1 MKQQLSIPRGEIGMY
16 SLTKRNHYGRYQN
29 MDADKRKRYEKIAAD
44 IVRLVGGRDN
54 IIGVAHCATR
64 LRLVLEDND
73 KADIKAIET
82 VDLAKGVFVAGDQL
96 QIIFGA
102 GLVNDVCQ
110 VLAES
115 IHMDSMSL
123 GDLKTKANKRMN
135 PLQRAVKA
143 LSDVFIEIMP
153 GILAA
158 ALLTGISSVLGN
170 LEFVENNDTL
180 YGISTL
186 INISSG
192 AIFGFLPLCV
202 AYSTVKRFGG
212 RPIMGLVMG
221 CIMLSNSLADAYA
234 AAQGT
239 AEITTLHIFG
249 LPVELVGFQGGIIV
263 ALLIGI
269 VTAKLDIFF
278 EKKVPEVIRLLVS
291 PLLTTLVSAFLLFM
305 VIGPVGRGLASGITA
320 ALVWM
325 TQNLGA
331 AGYAVFSGVQQLI
344 VITGLH
350 HVFGAIESQLL
361 ADTGRNFL
369 NPLMSVAIIAQ
380 GGAVL
385 GYLARNRRDARAR
398 ELCIPSFV
406 SVLFGI
412 TEPAL
417 FGVNLRYRYPIIGGC
432 IGGAIGGIVVYVTN
446 LAALGFG
453 TTVVP
458 GIALADPAGNGY
470 VNYIIAHGIALAAGF
485 LFAFL
490 LGAVFERRQT
500 ADEPENTGEFS
511 EAAGQTSVQTAE
523 TEKLAAFADGQ
534 FMGIE
539 KVNDPTFSQKVL
551 GDGVAVV
558 PSGNKVYSPA
568 DAVVEMVADTCH
580 AVALRTKAGHGI
592 LLHVGIDTV
601 QLGGKY
607 FDVHVSAGQTVK
619 KGDCLM
625 DVDFGKIAEE
635 GYDTSICL
643 IFAELAEGYHVEREP
658 EGTVRAG
665 DPIAA
670 IAK

>member
-490 LGAVFERRQT
+490 LGAVFERRHT

-607 FDVHVSAGQTVK
+607 FDVHVTAGQTVK

>member
-1 MKQQLSIPRGEIGMY
+1 MDSE
-16 SLTKRNHYGRYQN
+16 KRR
-29 MDADKRKRYEKIAAD
+29 RYENIATEL
-44 IVRLVGGRDN
+44 VRLVGGRDN
-54 IIGVAHCATR
+54 ILGIAHCATR

-73 KADIKAIET
+73 KADTKAIEN
-82 VDLAKGVFVAGDQL
+82 VDLVKGVFVAGDQL

-110 VLAES
+110 VLADS

-158 ALLTGISSVLGN
+158 ALLTGLSSVLGN
-170 LEFVENNDTL
+170 IEFVQNNDTL
-180 YGISTL
+180 YGLSRL

-212 RPIMGLVMG
+212 RPIMGIVIG
-221 CIMLSNSLADAYA
+221 CIMLTNSLADASA

-239 AEITTLHIFG
+239 VEVTTLHIFG
-249 LPVELVGFQGGIIV
+249 FPVELIGFQGGIIV

-278 EKKVPEVIRLLVS
+278 EKKVPEVVRLLVS
-291 PLLTTLVSAFLLFM
+291 PLLTTLVSSFLLFM
-305 VIGPVGRGLASGITA
+305 IIGPIGRGLANGITDV
-320 ALVWM
+320 LVWM
-325 TQNLGA
+325 TQHLGVV
-331 AGYAVFSGVQQLI
+331 GYAAFSGLQQLI

-361 ADTGRNFL
+361 VGTGRNFL

-385 GYLARNRRDARAR
+385 GYLARNVKDAKAK
-398 ELCIPSFV
+398 ELCIPSFI

-432 IGGAIGGIVVYVTN
+432 LGGAIGGVIVYFTH

-458 GIALADPAGNGY
+458 GIALADPENNGY
-470 VNYIIAHGIALAAGF
+470 VNYIIAHLTALAAGF
-485 LFAFL
+485 IFSFFLGMIFEKKDKTAAGLTSEAVSSSSVRVAVSLEGESAKAELPEKIHAFA
-490 LGAVFERRQT
+490 A
-500 ADEPENTGEFS
+500 GEFI
-511 EAAGQTSVQTAE
+511 
-523 TEKLAAFADGQ
+523 
-534 FMGIE
+534 GIE

-551 GDGVAVV
+551 GDGVAIL
-558 PSGNKVYSPA
+558 PSEGKIYAPA
-568 DAVVEMVADTCH
+568 DCTVEMVMDTKH
-580 AVALRTKAGHGI
+580 AVGLRTKAGNG
-592 LLHVGIDTV
+592 LLIHVGIDTV

-607 FDVHVSAGQTVK
+607 FDVHVTEGQELK
-619 KGDCLM
+619 AGDCIM
-625 DVDFGKIAEE
+625 DFDKDKIREE
-635 GYDTSICL
+635 GYDTAACL
-643 IFAELAEGYHVEREP
+643 IFTEPVEGSHVDREAER
-658 EGTVRAG
+658 TVAVG
-665 DPIAA
+665 DKIAV
-670 IAK
+670 ITE

>member
-1 MKQQLSIPRGEIGMY
+1 MDSE
-16 SLTKRNHYGRYQN
+16 KRR
-29 MDADKRKRYEKIAAD
+29 RYENIATEL
-44 IVRLVGGRDN
+44 VRLVGGRDN
-54 IIGVAHCATR
+54 ILGIAHCATR

-73 KADIKAIET
+73 KADTKAIEN
-82 VDLAKGVFVAGDQL
+82 VDLVKGVFVAGDQL

-110 VLAES
+110 VLADS

-158 ALLTGISSVLGN
+158 ALLTGLSSVLGN
-170 LEFVENNDTL
+170 IEFVQNNDTL
-180 YGISTL
+180 YGLSRL

-212 RPIMGLVMG
+212 RPIMGIVIG
-221 CIMLSNSLADAYA
+221 CIMLTNSLADASA

-239 AEITTLHIFG
+239 VEVTTLHIFG
-249 LPVELVGFQGGIIV
+249 FPVELIGFQGGIIV

-278 EKKVPEVIRLLVS
+278 EKKVPEVVRLLVS
-291 PLLTTLVSAFLLFM
+291 PLLTTLVSSFLLFM
-305 VIGPVGRGLASGITA
+305 IIGPIGRGLANGITDV
-320 ALVWM
+320 LVWM
-325 TQNLGA
+325 TQHLGVV
-331 AGYAVFSGVQQLI
+331 GYAAFSGLQQLI

-361 ADTGRNFL
+361 VGTGRNFL

-385 GYLARNRRDARAR
+385 GYLARNVKDAKAK
-398 ELCIPSFV
+398 ELCIPSFI

-432 IGGAIGGIVVYVTN
+432 LGGAIGGVIVYFTH

-458 GIALADPAGNGY
+458 GIALADPENNGY
-470 VNYIIAHGIALAAGF
+470 VNYIIAHLTALAAGF
-485 LFAFL
+485 IFSFFLGMIFEKKDKTAAGLTSEAVSSSSVRVAVSLEGESAKAELPEKIHAFA
-490 LGAVFERRQT
+490 A
-500 ADEPENTGEFS
+500 GEFI
-511 EAAGQTSVQTAE
+511 
-523 TEKLAAFADGQ
+523 
-534 FMGIE
+534 GIE

-551 GDGVAVV
+551 GDGVAIL
-558 PSGNKVYSPA
+558 PSEGKIYAPA
-568 DAVVEMVADTCH
+568 DCTVEMVMDTKH
-580 AVALRTKAGHGI
+580 AVGLRTKAGNG
-592 LLHVGIDTV
+592 LLIHVGIDTV

-607 FDVHVSAGQTVK
+607 FDVHVTEGQELKAG
-619 KGDCLM
+619 DSIM
-625 DVDFGKIAEE
+625 DFDKDKIREE
-635 GYDTSICL
+635 GYDTAACL
-643 IFAELAEGYHVEREP
+643 IFTEPVEGSHVDREAER
-658 EGTVRAG
+658 TVAVG
-665 DPIAA
+665 DKIAV
-670 IAK
+670 ITE

>member
-658 EGTVRAG
+658 EGTVKAG

>member
-1 MKQQLSIPRGEIGMY
+1 MDSE
-16 SLTKRNHYGRYQN
+16 KRR
-29 MDADKRKRYEKIAAD
+29 RYENIATEL
-44 IVRLVGGRDN
+44 VRLVGGRDN
-54 IIGVAHCATR
+54 ILGIAHCATR

-73 KADIKAIET
+73 KADTKAIEN
-82 VDLAKGVFVAGDQL
+82 VDLVKGVFVAGDQL

-110 VLAES
+110 VLADS

-158 ALLTGISSVLGN
+158 ALLTGLSSVLGN
-170 LEFVENNDTL
+170 IEFVQNNDTL
-180 YGISTL
+180 YGLSRL

-212 RPIMGLVMG
+212 RPIMGIVIG
-221 CIMLSNSLADAYA
+221 CIMLTNSLADASA

-239 AEITTLHIFG
+239 VEVTTLHIFG
-249 LPVELVGFQGGIIV
+249 FPVELIGFQGGIIV

-278 EKKVPEVIRLLVS
+278 EKKVPEVVRLLVS
-291 PLLTTLVSAFLLFM
+291 PLLTTLVSSFLLFM
-305 VIGPVGRGLASGITA
+305 IIGPIGRGLANSITDV
-320 ALVWM
+320 LVWM
-325 TQNLGA
+325 TQHLGVV
-331 AGYAVFSGVQQLI
+331 GYAAFSGLQQLI

-361 ADTGRNFL
+361 VGTGRNFL

-385 GYLARNRRDARAR
+385 GYLARNVKDAKAK
-398 ELCIPSFV
+398 ELCIPSFI

-432 IGGAIGGIVVYVTN
+432 LGGAIGGVIVYFTH

-458 GIALADPAGNGY
+458 GIALADPENNGY
-470 VNYIIAHGIALAAGF
+470 VNYIIAHLTALAAGF
-485 LFAFL
+485 IFSFFLGMIFEKKDKTAAGLTSEAVSSSSVRVAVSLEGESAKAELPEKIYAFA
-490 LGAVFERRQT
+490 A
-500 ADEPENTGEFS
+500 GEFI
-511 EAAGQTSVQTAE
+511 
-523 TEKLAAFADGQ
+523 
-534 FMGIE
+534 GIE

-551 GDGVAVV
+551 GDGVAIL
-558 PSGNKVYSPA
+558 PSEGKIYAPA
-568 DAVVEMVADTCH
+568 DCTVEMVMDTKH
-580 AVALRTKAGHGI
+580 AVGLRTKAGNG
-592 LLHVGIDTV
+592 LLIHVGIDTV

-607 FDVHVSAGQTVK
+607 FDVHVTEGQELK
-619 KGDCLM
+619 AGDCIM
-625 DVDFGKIAEE
+625 DFDKDKIREE
-635 GYDTSICL
+635 GYDTAACL
-643 IFAELAEGYHVEREP
+643 IFTEPVEGSHVDREAER
-658 EGTVRAG
+658 TVAVG
-665 DPIAA
+665 DKIAV
-670 IAK
+670 ITE

>member
-432 IGGAIGGIVVYVTN
+432 IGSAIGGIVVYVTN

-500 ADEPENTGEFS
+500 ADEPENTREFS

-601 QLGGKY
+601 QLEGKY
-607 FDVHVSAGQTVK
+607 FDVHVTAGQTVK

-658 EGTVRAG
+658 EGTVKAG

>member
-1 MKQQLSIPRGEIGMY
+1 
-16 SLTKRNHYGRYQN
+16 
-29 MDADKRKRYEKIAAD
+29 MDAEKRKRYEKIAAEV
-44 IVRLVGGRDN
+44 VRLAGGKSN
-54 IIGVAHCATR
+54 ILGVAHCATR

-73 KADIKAIET
+73 RADTGAIEQ
-82 VDLAKGVFVAGDQL
+82 VDLVKGVFVAGDQL

-110 VLAES
+110 VLADS

-158 ALLTGISSVLGN
+158 ALLTGLSSVLGN

-180 YGISTL
+180 YAISTL
-186 INISSG
+186 INIASG

-221 CIMLSNSLADAYA
+221 CIMLSGSLTDAYA

-239 AEITTLHIFG
+239 AEVTTLHIFG

-269 VTAKLDIFF
+269 VTAKLDVFF

-291 PLLTTLVSAFLLFM
+291 PLLTTLVSSFLLFLI
-305 VIGPVGRGLASGITA
+305 IGPVGRGLASGITA
-320 ALVWM
+320 GLVCM

-331 AGYAVFSGVQQLI
+331 LGFAVFSGVQQLI

-350 HVFGAIESQLL
+350 HVFGAIETQLL
-361 ADTGRNFL
+361 VDTGRNFL
-369 NPLMSVAIIAQ
+369 NPLMSVAMIAQ

-385 GYLARNRRDARAR
+385 GYLAKHIKNARAK

-406 SVLFGI
+406 SILFGI

-417 FGVNLRYRYPIIGGC
+417 FGVNLRYRYPLIAGC
-432 IGGAIGGIVVYVTN
+432 LGGAIGGVLVYVTN

-470 VNYIIAHGIALAAGF
+470 VNYIIVHVAALAAGF
-485 LFAFL
+485 IFTLL
-490 LGAVFERRQT
+490 LGMAFEKKQAVPAQASGAAPAKAPAQPAAIEETAAEQET
-500 ADEPENTGEFS
+500 AGKAEAADEEIG
-511 EAAGQTSVQTAE
+511 AYV
-523 TEKLAAFADGQ
+523 KGQ
-534 FMGIE
+534 FTGIE
-539 KVNDPTFSQKVL
+539 KVKDPTFAQKIL
-551 GDGVAVV
+551 GEGAAIV
-558 PSGNKVYSPA
+558 PEENKIYAPV
-568 DAVVEMVADTCH
+568 DAVVEMVTDTKH
-580 AVALRTKAGHGI
+580 AVTLRTKGGSGI

-607 FDVHVSAGQTVK
+607 FTLHVKEGQAVK
-619 KGDCLM
+619 KGDCIM
-625 DVDFGKIAEE
+625 EADFKGIASE
-635 GYDTSICL
+635 GYDTTACL
-643 IFAELAEGYHVEREP
+643 IFAELEDGLQVNLEAEKAVA
-658 EGTVRAG
+658 VG
-665 DPIAA
+665 DRIAV
-670 IAK
+670 IGK

>member
-1 MKQQLSIPRGEIGMY
+1 MDSE
-16 SLTKRNHYGRYQN
+16 KRR
-29 MDADKRKRYEKIAAD
+29 RYENIATEL
-44 IVRLVGGRDN
+44 VRLVGGRDN
-54 IIGVAHCATR
+54 ILGIAHCATR

-73 KADIKAIET
+73 KADTKVIEN
-82 VDLAKGVFVAGDQL
+82 VDLVKGVFVAGDQL

-110 VLAES
+110 VLADS

-158 ALLTGISSVLGN
+158 ALLTGLSSVLGN
-170 LEFVENNDTL
+170 IEFVQNNDTL
-180 YGISTL
+180 YGLSRL

-212 RPIMGLVMG
+212 RPIMGIVIG
-221 CIMLSNSLADAYA
+221 CIMLTNSLADASA

-239 AEITTLHIFG
+239 VEVTTLHIFG
-249 LPVELVGFQGGIIV
+249 FPVELIGFQGGIIV

-278 EKKVPEVIRLLVS
+278 EKKVPEVVRLLVS
-291 PLLTTLVSAFLLFM
+291 PLLTTLVSSFLLFM
-305 VIGPVGRGLASGITA
+305 IIGPIGRGLANGITDV
-320 ALVWM
+320 LVWM
-325 TQNLGA
+325 TQHLGVV
-331 AGYAVFSGVQQLI
+331 GYAAFSGLQQLI

-361 ADTGRNFL
+361 VGTGRNFL
-369 NPLMSVAIIAQ
+369 DPLMSVAIIAQ

-385 GYLARNRRDARAR
+385 GYLARNVKDAKAK
-398 ELCIPSFV
+398 ELCIPSFI

-432 IGGAIGGIVVYVTN
+432 LGGAIGGVIVYFTH

-458 GIALADPAGNGY
+458 GIALADPENNGY
-470 VNYIIAHGIALAAGF
+470 VNYIIAHLTALAAGF
-485 LFAFL
+485 IFSFFLGMIFEKKDKTAAGLTSEAVSSSSVRVAVSLEGESAKAELPEKIHAFA
-490 LGAVFERRQT
+490 A
-500 ADEPENTGEFS
+500 GEFI
-511 EAAGQTSVQTAE
+511 
-523 TEKLAAFADGQ
+523 
-534 FMGIE
+534 GIE

-551 GDGVAVV
+551 GDGVAIL
-558 PSGNKVYSPA
+558 PSEGKIYAPA
-568 DAVVEMVADTCH
+568 DCTVEMVMDTKH
-580 AVALRTKAGHGI
+580 AVGLRTKAGNG
-592 LLHVGIDTV
+592 LLIHVGIDTV

-607 FDVHVSAGQTVK
+607 FDVHVTEGQELK
-619 KGDCLM
+619 AGDCIM
-625 DVDFGKIAEE
+625 DFDKDKIREE
-635 GYDTSICL
+635 GYDTAACL
-643 IFAELAEGYHVEREP
+643 IFTEPVEGSHVDREAER
-658 EGTVRAG
+658 TVAVG
-665 DPIAA
+665 DKIAV
-670 IAK
+670 ITE

>member
-1 MKQQLSIPRGEIGMY
+1 
-16 SLTKRNHYGRYQN
+16 
-29 MDADKRKRYEKIAAD
+29 MDAEKKQRYEKIASE
-44 IVRLVGGRDN
+44 IVRLAGGRDN
-54 IIGVAHCATR
+54 ILGVAHCATR

-73 KADIKAIET
+73 KADTAAIER
-82 VDLAKGVFVAGDQL
+82 VDLVKGVFVAGDQL

-110 VLAES
+110 ILAES

-158 ALLTGISSVLGN
+158 ALLTGLSSVLGN

-186 INISSG
+186 INIASG

-212 RPIMGLVMG
+212 RPIMGIVMG
-221 CIMLSNSLADAYA
+221 CIMLSGSLADAYA

-239 AEITTLHIFG
+239 VDVTVLHIFG

-263 ALLIGI
+263 ALLIGV

-291 PLLTTLVSAFLLFM
+291 PLLTTLVSSFLLFM
-305 VIGPVGRGLASGITA
+305 IIGPVGRGLASGITA

-331 AGYAVFSGVQQLI
+331 LGYAVFSGVQQLI

-361 ADTGRNFL
+361 VDTGRNFL

-385 GYLARNRRDARAR
+385 GYLAGHLKDARAK
-398 ELCIPSFV
+398 ELCIPSFI

-417 FGVNLRYRYPIIGGC
+417 FGVNLRYRYPLIGGC
-432 IGGAIGGIVVYVTN
+432 IGGAVGGVIVYVTN

-458 GIALADPAGNGY
+458 GIALADPAHNGY
-470 VNYIIAHGIALAAGF
+470 LNYVIAHVAAVVSGF
-485 LFAFL
+485 LFSFL
-490 LGAVFERRQT
+490 LGIVFRRKAAVEEGNAVSAVIPAAQP
-500 ADEPENTGEFS
+500 AAKEPEPVL
-511 EAAGQTSVQTAE
+511 QTEEGGAE
-523 TEKLAAFADGQ
+523 EIAAFVKGEYI
-534 FMGIE
+534 GIE
-539 KVNDPTFSQKVL
+539 KVNDPTFAQKIL
-551 GDGVAVV
+551 GEGVAIL
-558 PSGNKVYSPA
+558 PSDNKIYAPA
-568 DAVVEMVADTCH
+568 DAVVEMVADTKH
-580 AVALRTKAGHGI
+580 AVTLRTKAGNGI

-607 FDVHVSAGQTVK
+607 FSVHVETGQEVK
-619 KGDCLM
+619 KGDCIM
-625 DVDFGKIAEE
+625 DVDFAGVKKE
-635 GYDTSICL
+635 GYDTAVCM
-643 IFAELAEGYHVEREP
+643 IFAELADGRNVTREP
-658 EGTVRAG
+658 EKAVEPGER
-665 DPIAA
+665 IALLGR
-670 IAK
+670 

>member
-1 MKQQLSIPRGEIGMY
+1 
-16 SLTKRNHYGRYQN
+16 
-29 MDADKRKRYEKIAAD
+29 MDAEKRKRYENIAAE

-54 IIGVAHCATR
+54 ILGVAHCATR

-73 KADIKAIET
+73 KADTKAIED
-82 VDLAKGVFVAGDQL
+82 VDLVKGVFVAGDQL

-110 VLAES
+110 VLADS

-158 ALLTGISSVLGN
+158 ALLTGLSSVLGN
-170 LEFVENNDTL
+170 IEFVQNNDTL
-180 YGISTL
+180 YGISRL

-212 RPIMGLVMG
+212 RPIMGIVIG
-221 CIMLSNSLADAYA
+221 CIMLTNSLADASA

-239 AEITTLHIFG
+239 VDVTTLHIFG
-249 LPVELVGFQGGIIV
+249 LPVDLIGFQGGIIV
-263 ALLIGI
+263 ALLIGV

-278 EKKVPEVIRLLVS
+278 ERKVPEVIRLLVS
-291 PLLTTLVSAFLLFM
+291 PLLTTLVSSFLLFM
-305 VIGPVGRGLASGITA
+305 IIGPVGRGLANGITA
-320 ALVWM
+320 VLVWM
-325 TQNLGA
+325 TQHLGVI
-331 AGYAVFSGVQQLI
+331 GYAAFSGVQQLI

-361 ADTGRNFL
+361 VDTGRNFL

-385 GYLARNRRDARAR
+385 GYLVRNLKDAKAK
-398 ELCIPSFV
+398 ELCIPSFI

-432 IGGAIGGIVVYVTN
+432 LGGAVGGAVVYFTD

-458 GIALADPAGNGY
+458 GIALADPAHNGY
-470 VNYIIAHGIALAAGF
+470 INYIIAHVIALAAGF
-485 LFAFL
+485 IFTILI
-490 LGAVFERRQT
+490 GMVFDRRNEKAAPVSVSDKGTPGT
-500 ADEPENTGEFS
+500 AGVSASLREKETENSEKAELPEEIYAYVPGEF
-511 EAAGQTSVQTAE
+511 V
-523 TEKLAAFADGQ
+523 
-534 FMGIE
+534 GIE
-539 KVNDPTFSQKVL
+539 KVNDPTFAQKVL
-551 GDGVAVV
+551 GDGVAIL
-558 PSGNKVYSPA
+558 PAEGKIYAPA
-568 DAVVEMVADTCH
+568 DCTVEMVMDTKH
-580 AVALRTKAGHGI
+580 AVGLRTKAGNG
-592 LLHVGIDTV
+592 LLIHVGIDTV
-601 QLGGKY
+601 QLGEKY
-607 FDVHVSAGQTVK
+607 FDVHVTEGQEVK
-619 KGDCLM
+619 AGDCIM
-625 DVDFGKIAEE
+625 DFDKDKIAKE
-635 GYDTSICL
+635 GYDTAACL
-643 IFAELAEGYHVEREP
+643 IFTEPVEGSHADREDER
-658 EGTVRAG
+658 TVAVG
-665 DPIAA
+665 DKIAV
-670 IAK
+670 ITE

>member
-1 MKQQLSIPRGEIGMY
+1 M
-16 SLTKRNHYGRYQN
+16 
-29 MDADKRKRYEKIAAD
+29 
-44 IVRLVGGRDN
+44 
-54 IIGVAHCATR
+54 AHCATR

-73 KADIKAIET
+73 KADTAAIER
-82 VDLAKGVFVAGDQL
+82 VDLVKGVFVAGDQL

-110 VLAES
+110 ILAES

-158 ALLTGISSVLGN
+158 ALLTGLSSVLGN

-186 INISSG
+186 INIASG

-212 RPIMGLVMG
+212 RPIMGIVMG
-221 CIMLSNSLADAYA
+221 CIMLSGSLADAYA

-239 AEITTLHIFG
+239 VDVTVLHIFG

-263 ALLIGI
+263 ALLIGV

-291 PLLTTLVSAFLLFM
+291 PLLTTLVSSFLLFM
-305 VIGPVGRGLASGITA
+305 IIGPVGRGLASGITA

-331 AGYAVFSGVQQLI
+331 LGYAVFSGVQQLI

-361 ADTGRNFL
+361 VDTGRNFL

-385 GYLARNRRDARAR
+385 GYLAGHLKDARAK
-398 ELCIPSFV
+398 ELCIPSFI

-417 FGVNLRYRYPIIGGC
+417 FGVNLRYRYPLIGGC
-432 IGGAIGGIVVYVTN
+432 IGGAVGGVIVYVTN

-458 GIALADPAGNGY
+458 GIALADPAHNGY
-470 VNYIIAHGIALAAGF
+470 LNYVIAHVAAVVSGF

-490 LGAVFERRQT
+490 LGIVFRRKAAIEEGNAVST
-500 ADEPENTGEFS
+500 AIPAAQPAAKEPEPVL
-511 EAAGQTSVQTAE
+511 QTEEGGAE
-523 TEKLAAFADGQ
+523 EIAAFVKGDYI
-534 FMGIE
+534 GIE
-539 KVNDPTFSQKVL
+539 KVNDPTFAQKIL
-551 GDGVAVV
+551 GEGVAIL
-558 PSGNKVYSPA
+558 PSDNKIYAPA
-568 DAVVEMVADTCH
+568 DAVVEMVADTKH
-580 AVALRTKAGHGI
+580 AVTLRTKAGNGI

-607 FDVHVSAGQTVK
+607 FSVHVETGQEVK
-619 KGDCLM
+619 KGDCIM
-625 DVDFGKIAEE
+625 DVDFAGVKKE
-635 GYDTSICL
+635 GYDTAVCM
-643 IFAELAEGYHVEREP
+643 IFAELADGRNVTREP
-658 EGTVRAG
+658 EKAVEPG
-665 DPIAA
+665 DRIALLGR
-670 IAK
+670 

>member
-1 MKQQLSIPRGEIGMY
+1 
-16 SLTKRNHYGRYQN
+16 

-534 FMGIE
+534 FIGIE
-539 KVNDPTFSQKVL
+539 KVNDPIFSQKVL

-601 QLGGKY
+601 QLEGKY
-607 FDVHVSAGQTVK
+607 FDVHVTAGQTVK

>member
-16 SLTKRNHYGRYQN
+16 SITKRNHYGRYQN

-221 CIMLSNSLADAYA
+221 CIMLSNSLAGAYA

-269 VTAKLDIFF
+269 VTAKLDLFF

-432 IGGAIGGIVVYVTN
+432 IGGTIGGIVVYVTN

-601 QLGGKY
+601 QLEGKY
-607 FDVHVSAGQTVK
+607 FDVHVTAGQTVK

>member
-1 MKQQLSIPRGEIGMY
+1 
-16 SLTKRNHYGRYQN
+16 
-29 MDADKRKRYEKIAAD
+29 MDAEKRKRYEAIAAEV
-44 IVRLVGGRDN
+44 VRLAGGRDN
-54 IIGVAHCATR
+54 ILGVAHCATR

-73 KADIKAIET
+73 LADLKAMEE
-82 VDLAKGVFVAGDQL
+82 VDLVKGVFVAGDQL

-110 VLAES
+110 VLADS

-158 ALLTGISSVLGN
+158 ALLTGLSSVLGN
-170 LEFVENNDTL
+170 LEFVENSPTL

-186 INISSG
+186 INIASG

-221 CIMLSNSLADAYA
+221 CIMLSGSLTDAYA

-239 AEITTLHIFG
+239 AEVTILHIFG

-263 ALLIGI
+263 ALLIGV

-278 EKKVPEVIRLLVS
+278 EKKVPEVVRLLVS
-291 PLLTTLVSAFLLFM
+291 PLLTTLTSSFLLFLI
-305 VIGPVGRGLASGITA
+305 IGPVGRGLASGITA
-320 ALVWM
+320 VLVWM

-331 AGYAVFSGVQQLI
+331 FGYAAFSGVQQLI

-361 ADTGRNFL
+361 VDTGRNFL
-369 NPLMSVAIIAQ
+369 NPLMSVAMTAQ

-385 GYLARNRRDARAR
+385 GYLARNFKDARAK

-432 IGGAIGGIVVYVTN
+432 IGGAIGGLVVYLTD

-458 GIALADPAGNGY
+458 GIALADPANNGY
-470 VNYIIAHGIALAAGF
+470 VNYIIAHVIALAAGF

-490 LGAVFERRQT
+490 VGMVFDRKRQAAVGTET
-500 ADEPENTGEFS
+500 AHK
-511 EAAGQTSVQTAE
+511 AAAE
-523 TEKLAAFADGQ
+523 TAADSKASAVAAPAAEEIGAYANGQ
-534 FMGIE
+534 FAGIE
-539 KVNDPTFSQKVL
+539 TVSDPTFAQKIL
-551 GDGVAVV
+551 GEGTAIV
-558 PSGNKVYSPA
+558 PADNRVYAPA
-568 DAVVEMVADTCH
+568 DAVVEMIADTKH
-580 AVALRTKAGHGI
+580 AVTLRTSAGHGI
-592 LLHVGIDTV
+592 LIHIGIDTV
-601 QLGGKY
+601 KLEGRC
-607 FDVHVSAGQTVK
+607 FTLHVKEGQRVK
-619 KGDCLM
+619 KGDCILEA
-625 DVDFGKIAEE
+625 DFAQIAAA
-635 GYDTSICL
+635 GYDTVVCL
-643 IFAELAEGYHVEREP
+643 IFAELAGGAGVKLEKAGKVS
-658 EGTVRAG
+658 VG
-665 DPIAA
+665 DPIAV
-670 IAK
+670 IGG

>member
-1 MKQQLSIPRGEIGMY
+1 MDSE
-16 SLTKRNHYGRYQN
+16 KRR
-29 MDADKRKRYEKIAAD
+29 RYENIATEL
-44 IVRLVGGRDN
+44 VRLVGGRDN
-54 IIGVAHCATR
+54 ILGIAHCATR

-73 KADIKAIET
+73 KADTKAIEN
-82 VDLAKGVFVAGDQL
+82 VDLVKGVFVAGDQL

-110 VLAES
+110 VLADS

-158 ALLTGISSVLGN
+158 ALLTGLSSVLGN
-170 LEFVENNDTL
+170 IEFVQNNDTL
-180 YGISTL
+180 YGLSRL
-186 INISSG
+186 INIFSG

-212 RPIMGLVMG
+212 RPIMGIVIG
-221 CIMLSNSLADAYA
+221 CIMLTNSLADASA

-239 AEITTLHIFG
+239 VEVTTLHIFG
-249 LPVELVGFQGGIIV
+249 FPVELIGFQGGIIV

-278 EKKVPEVIRLLVS
+278 EKKVPEVVRLLVS
-291 PLLTTLVSAFLLFM
+291 PLLTTLVSSFLLFM
-305 VIGPVGRGLASGITA
+305 IIGPIGRGLANSITDV
-320 ALVWM
+320 LVWM
-325 TQNLGA
+325 TQHLGVV
-331 AGYAVFSGVQQLI
+331 GYAAFSGLQQLI

-361 ADTGRNFL
+361 VGTGRNFL

-385 GYLARNRRDARAR
+385 GYLARNVKDAKAK
-398 ELCIPSFV
+398 ELCIPSFI

-432 IGGAIGGIVVYVTN
+432 LGGAIGGVIVYFTH

-458 GIALADPAGNGY
+458 GIALADPENNGY
-470 VNYIIAHGIALAAGF
+470 VNYIIAHLTALAAGF
-485 LFAFL
+485 IFSFFLGMIFEKKDKTAAGLTSEAVSSSSVRVAVSLEGESAKAELPEKIHAFA
-490 LGAVFERRQT
+490 A
-500 ADEPENTGEFS
+500 GEFI
-511 EAAGQTSVQTAE
+511 
-523 TEKLAAFADGQ
+523 
-534 FMGIE
+534 GIE

-551 GDGVAVV
+551 GDGVAIL
-558 PSGNKVYSPA
+558 PSEGKIYAPA
-568 DAVVEMVADTCH
+568 DCTVEMVMDTKH
-580 AVALRTKAGHGI
+580 AVGLRTKAGNG
-592 LLHVGIDTV
+592 LLIHIGIDTV

-607 FDVHVSAGQTVK
+607 FDVHVTEGQELK
-619 KGDCLM
+619 AGDCIM
-625 DVDFGKIAEE
+625 DFDKDKIREE
-635 GYDTSICL
+635 GYDTAACL
-643 IFAELAEGYHVEREP
+643 IFTEPVEGSHVDREAER
-658 EGTVRAG
+658 TVAVG
-665 DPIAA
+665 DKIAV
-670 IAK
+670 ITE

>member
-1 MKQQLSIPRGEIGMY
+1 MDSE
-16 SLTKRNHYGRYQN
+16 KRR
-29 MDADKRKRYEKIAAD
+29 RYENIATEL
-44 IVRLVGGRDN
+44 VRLVGGRDN
-54 IIGVAHCATR
+54 ILGIAHCATR

-73 KADIKAIET
+73 KADTKAIEN
-82 VDLAKGVFVAGDQL
+82 VDLVKGVFVAGDQL

-110 VLAES
+110 VLADS

-158 ALLTGISSVLGN
+158 ALLTGLSSVLGN
-170 LEFVENNDTL
+170 IEFVQNNDTL
-180 YGISTL
+180 YGLSRL

-212 RPIMGLVMG
+212 RPIMGIVIG
-221 CIMLSNSLADAYA
+221 CIMLTNSLADASA

-239 AEITTLHIFG
+239 VEVTTLHIFG
-249 LPVELVGFQGGIIV
+249 FPVELIGFQGGIIV

-278 EKKVPEVIRLLVS
+278 EKKVPEVVRLLVS
-291 PLLTTLVSAFLLFM
+291 PLLTTLVSSFLLFM
-305 VIGPVGRGLASGITA
+305 IIGPIGRGLANGITDV
-320 ALVWM
+320 LVWM
-325 TQNLGA
+325 TQHLGVV
-331 AGYAVFSGVQQLI
+331 GYAAFSGLQQLI

-361 ADTGRNFL
+361 VGTGRNFL

-385 GYLARNRRDARAR
+385 GYLARNVKDAKAK
-398 ELCIPSFV
+398 ELCIPSFI

-432 IGGAIGGIVVYVTN
+432 LGGAIGGVIVYFTH

-458 GIALADPAGNGY
+458 GIALADPENNGY
-470 VNYIIAHGIALAAGF
+470 VNYIIAHLTALAAGF
-485 LFAFL
+485 IFSFFLGMIFEKKDKTAAGLTSEAVSSSSVRVAVSLEGESAKAELPEKIHAFV
-490 LGAVFERRQT
+490 A
-500 ADEPENTGEFS
+500 GEFI
-511 EAAGQTSVQTAE
+511 
-523 TEKLAAFADGQ
+523 
-534 FMGIE
+534 GIE

-551 GDGVAVV
+551 GDGVAIL
-558 PSGNKVYSPA
+558 PSEGKIYAPA
-568 DAVVEMVADTCH
+568 DCTVEMVMDTKH
-580 AVALRTKAGHGI
+580 AVGLRTKAGNG
-592 LLHVGIDTV
+592 LLIHVGIDTV

-607 FDVHVSAGQTVK
+607 FDVHVTEGQELK
-619 KGDCLM
+619 AGDCIM
-625 DVDFGKIAEE
+625 DFDKDKIREE
-635 GYDTSICL
+635 GYDTAACL
-643 IFAELAEGYHVEREP
+643 IFTEPVEGSHVDREAER
-658 EGTVRAG
+658 TVAVG
-665 DPIAA
+665 DKIAV
-670 IAK
+670 ITE

>member
-1 MKQQLSIPRGEIGMY
+1 
-16 SLTKRNHYGRYQN
+16 
-29 MDADKRKRYEKIAAD
+29 MDAEKKQRYEKIASE
-44 IVRLVGGRDN
+44 IVRLAGGRDN
-54 IIGVAHCATR
+54 ILGVAHCATR

-73 KADIKAIET
+73 KADTAAIER
-82 VDLAKGVFVAGDQL
+82 VDLVKGVFVAGDQL

-110 VLAES
+110 ILAES

-158 ALLTGISSVLGN
+158 ALLTGLSSVLGN

-186 INISSG
+186 INIASG

-212 RPIMGLVMG
+212 RPIMGIVMG
-221 CIMLSNSLADAYA
+221 CIMLSGSLADAYA

-239 AEITTLHIFG
+239 VDVTVLHIFG

-263 ALLIGI
+263 ALLIGV

-291 PLLTTLVSAFLLFM
+291 PLLTTLVSSFLLFM
-305 VIGPVGRGLASGITA
+305 IIGPVGRGLASGITA

-331 AGYAVFSGVQQLI
+331 LGYAVFSGVQQLI

-361 ADTGRNFL
+361 VDTGRNFL

-385 GYLARNRRDARAR
+385 GYLAGHLKDARAK
-398 ELCIPSFV
+398 ELCIPSFI

-417 FGVNLRYRYPIIGGC
+417 FGVNLRYRYPLIGGC
-432 IGGAIGGIVVYVTN
+432 IGGAVGGVIVYVTN

-458 GIALADPAGNGY
+458 GIALADPAHNGY
-470 VNYIIAHGIALAAGF
+470 LNYVIAHVAAVVSGF

-490 LGAVFERRQT
+490 LGIVFRRKAAIEEGNAVST
-500 ADEPENTGEFS
+500 AIPAAQPAAKEPEPVL
-511 EAAGQTSVQTAE
+511 QTEEGGAE
-523 TEKLAAFADGQ
+523 EIAAFVKGEYI
-534 FMGIE
+534 GIE
-539 KVNDPTFSQKVL
+539 KVNDPTFAQKIL
-551 GDGVAVV
+551 GEGVAIL
-558 PSGNKVYSPA
+558 PSDNKIYAPA
-568 DAVVEMVADTCH
+568 DAVVEMVADTKH
-580 AVALRTKAGHGI
+580 AVTLRTKAGNGI

-607 FDVHVSAGQTVK
+607 FSVHVETGQEVK
-619 KGDCLM
+619 KGDCIM
-625 DVDFGKIAEE
+625 DVDFAGVKKE
-635 GYDTSICL
+635 GYDTAVCM
-643 IFAELAEGYHVEREP
+643 IFAELADGRNVTREP
-658 EGTVRAG
+658 EKAVEPG
-665 DPIAA
+665 DRIALLGR
-670 IAK
+670 